1 MNPDKVLTLVNFV
14 RLATT
19 VLWELESIHSQV
31 LQLIQPFNQYSALV
45 VIVWQVPGNP
55 VFAQTEHSQ
64 IQL

>member
-1 MNPDKVLTLVNFV
+1 MNLDKVLTLVNFV

-45 VIVWQVPGNP
+45 VIVWQVPGNQ